1 MWDVSNQSLFK
12 NQLST
17 NIETGYTSEIWTS
30 SAIALGACMDAPT
43 LRSWITETLTVSV
56 WEV

>member
-30 SAIALGACMDAPT
+30 AIALGACMDAPT